1 VKASRR
7 SFVVATGATVAGAL
21 AGCGGGGGSSPSAPS
36 TPAPTPAPTPTPL
49 GELRLP
55 LMGVGESVAASVTLV
70 GGLVTPLAVTRLS
83 QTEAVTVSRICTHQG
98 CTVALPG
105 PPGATLDCPCHG
117 SRFQTDGQ
125 VVRGPAVRALSSF
138 PTRIVG
144 NEVVVTVT
152 V

>member
-1 VKASRR
+1 MKASRR

-21 AGCGGGGGSSPSAPS
+21 AGCGGGGSSPSSPT

-49 GELRLP
+49 GELRVP
-55 LMGVGESVAASVTLV
+55 LMGVGETVATSVTLV

-83 QTEAVTVSRICTHQG
+83 QTEVVTVSRVCTHQG

-105 PPGATLDCPCHG
+105 AAGATLDCPCHG
-117 SRFQTDGQ
+117 SRFLTNGQ
-125 VVRGPAVRALSSF
+125 VVNGPAARALSQF

-144 NEVVVTVT
+144 NEVVVNTNV
-152 V
+152 